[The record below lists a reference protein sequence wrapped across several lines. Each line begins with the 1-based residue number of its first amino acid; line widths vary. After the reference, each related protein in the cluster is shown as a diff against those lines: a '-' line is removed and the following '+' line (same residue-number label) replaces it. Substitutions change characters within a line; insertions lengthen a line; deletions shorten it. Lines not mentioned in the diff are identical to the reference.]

1 MQYSSL
7 TTEEHILLWN
17 EFRSGAPVAFSRI
30 YDLFAADLYRYG
42 YNLVRDKPLVED
54 CIHELYLSL
63 YLKRKHLG
71 DTSNIRFYLF
81 KSLRHMLLNAMQII
95 GRYDSSDYGFER
107 AEFVILPFENKL
119 IEQQWIAQRDEILI
133 KELNKLPKRQR
144 EILYLLYLKGFSH
157 QEASEIMNIAIKS
170 VYNTVSRALNTL
182 RKYVENSFRGEGV
195 FIGFLFAAFICI

>member
-7 TTEEHILLWN
+7 TSEEHILLWN
-17 EFRSGAPVAFSRI
+17 EFRSGAPAAFSRI

-54 CIHELYLSL
+54 CIHELYLNL
-63 YLKRKHLG
+63 YLKRKHLN

-81 KSLRHMLLNAMQII
+81 KSLRHRLLNEMKAM
-95 GRYDSSDYGFER
+95 GRYDLSDYGFER

-157 QEASEIMNIAIKS
+157 QEAAETMNLAIKS

-182 RKYVENSFRGEGV
+182 RKYMENSFREEGV
-195 FIGFLFAAFICI
+195 FSGFLLAAFICV